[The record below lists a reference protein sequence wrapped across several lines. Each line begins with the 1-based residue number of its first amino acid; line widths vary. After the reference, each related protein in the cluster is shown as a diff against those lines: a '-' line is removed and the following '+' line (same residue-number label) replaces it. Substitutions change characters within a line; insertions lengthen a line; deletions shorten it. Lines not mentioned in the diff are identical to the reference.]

1 MCTLTWQLEPNGYQ
15 VFFNRDEQRSRA
27 VANPVAFNHS
37 LNAAYPID
45 PQGGGTWIALTQAGG
60 TLCLLNN
67 YQAQAIHQPVDAI
80 SRGEVILRLI
90 AKLNELNDDAGG
102 INEENGDITNLVK
115 ALPLS
120 RFAPFILCFFP
131 AHLTQYQGQIHQL
144 QWDGQQLTRL
154 PVTMPLTSSGFNISA
169 VSAARYLHFAELMPQ
184 ITEDYLAYHSSHQP
198 QRSAF
203 SVCMHREDAH
213 TVSFSH
219 VQVGKNEQ
227 VFNYY
232 QGSPC
237 QSLNNHDALTQLK
250 QEKQAKQEK
259 LALECV

>member
-1 MCTLTWQLEPNGYQ
+1 MCTLTWQLEPSGYQ
-15 VFFNRDEQRSRA
+15 VFFNRDEQRTRA
-27 VANPVAFNHS
+27 IAKPVAFNAS
-37 LNAAYPID
+37 LDAVYPVD
-45 PQGGGTWIALTQAGG
+45 PQGGGTWIALTQAGS
-60 TLCLLNN
+60 TFCLLNN
-67 YQAQAIHQPVDAI
+67 YQAQATHQPIDPI

-90 AKLNELNDDAGG
+90 AKLNDDVDGTH
-102 INEENGDITNLVK
+102 EERGDITHLIK
-115 ALPLS
+115 ALPLA

-131 AHLTQYQGQIHQL
+131 AYLNQHQGKVQQL
-144 QWDGQQLTRL
+144 QWDGQHLTCL

-184 ITEDYLAYHSSHQP
+184 TTQDFLAYHASHQP

-219 VQVGKNEQ
+219 VQVGEGEQ

-237 QSLNNHDALTQLK
+237 QSLNNSDALTQLK
-250 QEKQAKQEK
+250 QEKLIQEK
-259 LALECV
+259 LTQLQYA